1 MHTFTKQQRQGGGK
15 YAART
20 LIGNWSEDVDL
31 QAASLKQFMQKR
43 EAGSLK
49 LDRYQQ
55 RMQTACSPVEMTK
68 VRDDP
73 YVHFGDIVQLL
84 HVNTGCLLAVDVE
97 DKEPVTRNTFLIT
110 KYIPS
115 KPTPLEQQWA
125 DDVLRYG
132 QRIRL
137 LANPMAQ
144 GEPLDAAGG
153 EAPLALYSQPLSVS
167 CAAKLSRQQL
177 VGFTWK
183 AAGFDSVWQVQ
194 PLSPADQL
202 ACEGVEVAAGAPLLL
217 VHSATAKPLNLE
229 EAAKRPTDFG
239 VELEVSANAVTS
251 SGKQLALEHAARG
264 ETTRMLP
271 KPHLSSNHWAFVTG
285 STVGSL
291 PAGSQQAAAGLLERL
306 LQGVGQQ
313 LQEKPGARVA
323 LEQKLARLA
332 GVSGCMRV
340 PELLLALRQVGCQ
353 LDEAQAAAIAA
364 ELAVAE
370 EALAAAGAAAVKT
383 AAGQVNMW
391 SFLSM
396 LDKCAEAE

>member
-1 MHTFTKQQRQGGGK
+1 
-15 YAART
+15 
-20 LIGNWSEDVDL
+20 
-31 QAASLKQFMQKR
+31 
-43 EAGSLK
+43 
-49 LDRYQQ
+49 
-55 RMQTACSPVEMTK
+55 MTK

-97 DKEPVTRNTFLIT
+97 DKDTRPGELACAASATQVLQEPVARNTFLIT

-153 EAPLALYSQPLSVS
+153 EQPLALYSQPLSVS

-217 VHSATAKPLNLE
+217 VHCATAKPLNLE
-229 EAAKRPTDFG
+229 EAAKRPADFG

-264 ETTRMLP
+264 ETTRTLP
-271 KPHLSSNHWAFVTG
+271 KPHLSSNRWAFVTG

-313 LQEKPGARVA
+313 LQEKPGSRVA

-370 EALAAAGAAAVKT
+370 EALAAAGGAAVKT